1 MHHHKVIKT
10 TLCVLEQ
17 TFEQIAF
24 FVETDD
30 EGNLGHGLQVSGVNG
45 DLEKWHGLRTHWMLR
60 LCLPKK

>member
-24 FVETDD
+24 FVKADD
-30 EGNLGHGLQVSGVNG
+30 
-45 DLEKWHGLRTHWMLR
+45 
-60 LCLPKK
+60 